1 MTSFVRIL
9 FDITARTKSQKN
21 FANWNDKYHTSFLLS
36 HELEVT
42 CEQTSYLATQFI
54 YSPTIQRCHNWCL
67 NMRLPLNFN
76 ILNSFYLFICL
87 IYWSILYNYLIH
99 LFIFIYLLIFIHSF
113 IVFRRAPCAV
123 RRPPSPVRRPPFA
136 VCFHH
141 ILRTPPAKL
150 CYSFVSIC
158 SSELVQCRSCVYG
171 DFTIPIKPITSIV

>member
-1 MTSFVRIL
+1 MTSLVRIL

-54 YSPTIQRCHNWCL
+54 FSPTIQRCHNWCL

-99 LFIFIYLLIFIHSF
+99 LFIFIYLLIFIHLF

-123 RRPPSPVRRPPFA
+123 HRPPSAVR
-136 VCFHH
+136 H
-141 ILRTPPAKL
+141 
-150 CYSFVSIC
+150 SQSVSTT
-158 SSELVQCRSCVYG
+158 SYRHPRRSCV
-171 DFTIPIKPITSIV
+171 IVLSRFVLVN

>member
-1 MTSFVRIL
+1 MTSLVRIL

-54 YSPTIQRCHNWCL
+54 FSPTIQRCHNWCL

-99 LFIFIYLLIFIHSF
+99 LFIFIYLLIFIHLF
-113 IVFRRAPCAV
+113 IVFRRAPSTV
-123 RRPPSPVRRPPFA
+123 PRPPFA

-141 ILRTPPAKL
+141 ILQTPPAKL

-158 SSELVQCRSCVYG
+158 PSELVQCRSCVYG